1 MKNIYGIDRKL
12 NLEEIFT
19 NEEIKLLKKTLPKI
33 NILIRSS
40 PNNSNSN
47 SNISKQN
54 TSKSELNK
62 TENSKDKIF
71 VYKKYFYKLILENI
85 KNKYEQEGNKI
96 MIKTLSFIIEDLF
109 NEGSNINECNS
120 KSIILNNNHNDN
132 KQKTEKIIFNKMKQ
146 MSTLSLPEKK
156 INEINNEIISG
167 NISNEKS
174 NKIIEKDEKMNLKN
188 NLENIK
194 KIKSPNNNYKNIYY
208 YNIINSKKIIN
219 NNNFKKDYNKNRQNL
234 INKKFVI
241 KNEKPL
247 YYIDYSINYHH
258 NNMNKI
264 NPTNLSFF
272 NHKNTQSSNLNN
284 YSSSTIQIYN
294 RTEQNKNNKVS
305 LNKRAINQSMIN
317 GLIENYNN
325 SNAINNEKKK
335 KESYKKYSS
344 KNLSK
349 KIKSVKFLVKHIST
363 KKNAGHNNKTKTPI
377 EIRKVNICTDINI
390 DNLFNF
396 KRYAYMNVDAN
407 LFNNIE
413 NQDFNI
419 FNLNKSV
426 GRENILPVIGN
437 YIFNRFGFYNILK
450 YNKFENWSKKI
461 ADGYIRTNPYHTDLH
476 AADITHTCLI
486 YLKVGKINKICKF
499 SKNSK
504 CALFLSCMC
513 HDYKHPG
520 VNNNY
525 LKETRNKIAIKY
537 NDISILENM
546 HIAQTFKLINNQNNE
561 YNIFQDL
568 DNNTYKQFRKEMIS
582 CVLATDMT
590 FHNDYLEFLKKNTKK
605 SENSSNINEE
615 KKNSNEYQNYMNVL
629 IHSADIS
636 NPTKPF
642 DIYFLWA
649 ELVVKEFYDQGDKEK
664 KLNLP
669 CSCDRNKVSIYQSQL
684 GFINFIEI
692 PYFSVFVNV
701 FENLKF
707 YMDNLNSNK
716 QRLIKMQ
723 EKDKE
728 KDKKV
733 VNK

>member
-1 MKNIYGIDRKL
+1 MKNIYDIDRKL
-12 NLEEIFT
+12 NLEEIYT
-19 NEEIKLLKKTLPKI
+19 NEEIKSLKKTFPKI

-40 PNNSNSN
+40 PNNSNST

-54 TSKSELNK
+54 ASKSDLSK

-71 VYKKYFYKLILENI
+71 VYKKYFYKLILENV

-96 MIKTLSFIIEDLF
+96 MIKSLSFIIEDLF
-109 NEGSNINECNS
+109 NEESNINES
-120 KSIILNNNHNDN
+120 KSIILYNNHNDN
-132 KQKTEKIIFNKMKQ
+132 SLKNDKIIFNKMKQ
-146 MSTLSLPEKK
+146 MSTLSLPDEK
-156 INEINNEIISG
+156 INDINNEIISG
-167 NISNEKS
+167 NISNEKN
-174 NKIIEKDEKMNLKN
+174 NKIAEKDEKLNLKN
-188 NLENIK
+188 NLKNIK

-247 YYIDYSINYHH
+247 YYMDYSINYHH

-264 NPTNLSFF
+264 NPPNLSFF
-272 NHKNTQSSNLNN
+272 NHKNTQTTNLNN
-284 YSSSTIQIYN
+284 YSSSTTQIYN

-305 LNKRAINQSMIN
+305 LNKRAINQSMVN
-317 GLIENYNN
+317 GIIDNYNN
-325 SNAINNEKKK
+325 SNGVNNDKKK
-335 KESYKKYSS
+335 KESYKKYSN

-363 KKNAGHNNKTKTPI
+363 KKNTGQNSKNKTPVQ
-377 EIRKVNICTDINI
+377 IRKVNIYTDTNI

-396 KRYAYMNVDAN
+396 KKYSYMNVDAD

-419 FNLNKSV
+419 FSLNKSV

-461 ADGYIRTNPYHTDLH
+461 ADGYIRSNPYHTDLH

-486 YLKVGKINKICKF
+486 YLKVGKVNKICKF

-546 HIAQTFKLINNQNNE
+546 HIAQTFKLINNQSNE

-568 DNNTYKQFRKEMIS
+568 DNDTYKQFRKEMIS
-582 CVLATDMT
+582 CVLATDMN
-590 FHNDYLEFLKKNTKK
+590 FHNDYLNFLKKNSKK
-605 SENSSNINEE
+605 SESSSNVNEE
-615 KKNSNEYQNYMNVL
+615 KKNSNDYQNFMNVL

-642 DIYFLWA
+642 DIYFIWA

-664 KLNLP
+664 KLNMP
-669 CSCDRNKVSIYQSQL
+669 CSCDRNKVTIYQSQL

-692 PYFSVFVNV
+692 PYFSVFINV

-707 YMDNLNSNK
+707 YMDNLNNNK
-716 QRLIKMQ
+716 QRLTKMQ

-728 KDKKV
+728 KEKKV